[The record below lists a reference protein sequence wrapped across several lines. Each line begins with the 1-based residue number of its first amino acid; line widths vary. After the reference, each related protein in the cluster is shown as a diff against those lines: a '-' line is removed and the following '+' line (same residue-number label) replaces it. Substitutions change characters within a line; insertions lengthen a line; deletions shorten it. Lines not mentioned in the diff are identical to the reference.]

1 MATAA
6 PEEQHRLLELA
17 KLDSAVVSL
26 RRQLREA
33 QQDPESARVEAAEAQ
48 ARANAEEA
56 RAARDAAAADLRA
69 SEAAVAKVVAHRGRD
84 QHKLDTGAGTA
95 SDMMALSHEV
105 ETLTKRQ
112 AELEDEELA
121 LMERV
126 EAAEAQA
133 ATAER
138 ALEAAEAAR
147 AAVESRIE
155 SATADVREQLAAA
168 EADRAGFAA
177 TVDTSLVTLYDKAYA
192 RRGIG
197 AARLFHGVSE
207 GSGMQLS
214 PGDLAEILAA
224 PAERVVYC
232 PDSGAILV
240 RDPEWTGPAAK

>member
-33 QQDPESARVEAAEAQ
+33 QQDPETARVVASEEE
-48 ARANAEEA
+48 ARAGAEEA
-56 RAARDAAAADLRA
+56 RAARDAAAAELRA
-69 SEAAVAKVVAHRGRD
+69 SEAAVAKVVAHRDRD

-105 ETLTKRQ
+105 ETLNKRQ
-112 AELEDEELA
+112 GELEDEELA
-121 LMERV
+121 IMERV
-126 EAAEAQA
+126 EEAESAAAAAESVLEQA
-133 ATAER
+133 A
-138 ALEAAEAAR
+138 AAR
-147 AAVESRIE
+147 AAVDDRIE
-155 SATADVREQLAAA
+155 AATADVREKLSAA
-168 EADRAGFAA
+168 EAERAAYAA
-177 TVDTSLVTLYDKAYA
+177 TVDSALVDLYDKAYA

-240 RDPEWTGPAAK
+240 RDPEWTGPAPK